1 MKFSNLFKNEGI
13 LFMFIYVLHDD
24 PFKST
29 FISDFSSG
37 TLSSI
42 TPLNISC
49 VLALLFSFFSEP
61 NSYRLDPCSESS
73 RGPSSEHFEFFHF
86 VSIVHDFLKPVPF
99 FFSAVLFQ
107 FLLLLLC
114 FNSILFSAENGIV
127 ISPFI

>member
-1 MKFSNLFKNEGI
+1 
-13 LFMFIYVLHDD
+13 MFIYVLHDD

-37 TLSSI
+37 TSSSI
-42 TPLNISC
+42 MPLNISC